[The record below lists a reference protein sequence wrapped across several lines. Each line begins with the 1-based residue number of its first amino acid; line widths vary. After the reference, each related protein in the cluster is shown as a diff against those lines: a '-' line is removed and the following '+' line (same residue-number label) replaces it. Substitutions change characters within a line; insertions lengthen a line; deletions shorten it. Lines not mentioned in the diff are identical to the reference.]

1 MFRFAAYVSA
11 GTLSRPWHGG
21 AVWAG
26 MTACLNTTRIF
37 PPLLRLLP
45 LKRTLQ
51 LLEPLYPLIKWSFI
65 YLFVFLTSFVCLPV
79 CVCVCVRASAWV
91 TVCVCEIITS
101 SSFSFSNHVRDES
114 VCECVRA
121 RMRACMCVLVCVY
134 VCVSVCCCCCCYIL
148 IVRLFVNSYWDD
160 PVWLTTR

>member
-45 LKRTLQ
+45 GLKTNASATCTSVPPYKV
-51 LLEPLYPLIKWSFI
+51 EFYIF
-65 YLFVFLTSFVCLPV
+65 LFVFLTSFVCLPV
-79 CVCVCVRASAWV
+79 CVCVCESVSDR
-91 TVCVCEIITS
+91 VCVC
-101 SSFSFSNHVRDES
+101 
-114 VCECVRA
+114 VCVGVCVCVR
-121 RMRACMCVLVCVY
+121 
-134 VCVSVCCCCCCYIL
+134 
-148 IVRLFVNSYWDD
+148 
-160 PVWLTTR
+160 